1 MAATT
6 ETKPVHHKF
15 QMVDHREKEARD
27 RRERE
32 KREEESKRTTN
43 SLWHFAIWTYGG
55 KKYTD
60 TQRVKLYGLT
70 ASELEGVTVFPGPG
84 ETRDE
89 MD

>member
-1 MAATT
+1 
-6 ETKPVHHKF
+6 
-15 QMVDHREKEARD
+15 MVDHREKEARD
-27 RRERE
+27 RKGRE
-32 KREEESKRTTN
+32 KREEESKRTTDQN
-43 SLWHFAIWTYGG
+43 RHLAIWTYGG

-70 ASELEGVTVFPGPG
+70 ASDLKGVTVFPGPG